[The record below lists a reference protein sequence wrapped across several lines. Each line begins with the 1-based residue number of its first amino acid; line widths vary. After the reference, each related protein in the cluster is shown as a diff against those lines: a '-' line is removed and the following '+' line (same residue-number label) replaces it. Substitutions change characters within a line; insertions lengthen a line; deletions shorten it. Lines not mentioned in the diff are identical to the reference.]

1 MIYVDTSAVLKA
13 VIAEEGSD
21 RVRALFAEGV
31 PLVSSRLLE
40 VELHAASQRS
50 GVPRERVE
58 ALVDRI
64 ALIAL
69 DDEVVEHAVSA
80 ASGLRSLDALHLAT
94 ALLVAED
101 LEGFLTFDD
110 ELGRAAA
117 ARGLRRA

>member
-1 MIYVDTSAVLKA
+1 MDS
-13 VIAEEGSD
+13 
-21 RVRALFAEGV
+21 
-31 PLVSSRLLE
+31 
-40 VELHAASQRS
+40 
-50 GVPRERVE
+50 
-58 ALVDRI
+58 I

-69 DDEVVEHAVSA
+69 DDEVVERAVSE